1 MQHNLEIVQILR
13 LRGTDICMYIIY
25 QFNSQA
31 EALVE
36 VLFMM
41 SSEILFVVKPTHCM
55 CCQNLIRGLL
65 ENMHP
70 SQAFCLPKPQP
81 PAGFQLLSP
90 SMNNSAINID
100 PHSLDRYFGP
110 KGVHVGKVLLHDEWW
125 PQFVL
130 KSLTLCRSFRQYLG
144 VSPRGMVWM

>member
-1 MQHNLEIVQILR
+1 MRLCTCDLRNLKIRAQSQDSGMCNAISR
-13 LRGTDICMYIIY
+13 LRRFSDCVEQIY
-25 QFNSQA
+25 VCIVYTSSI
-31 EALVE
+31 LK
-36 VLFMM
+36 LKLLCMM

-55 CCQNLIRGLL
+55 CCQNPIRGLL

-110 KGVHVGKVLLHDEWW
+110 KGVHVGKVPLHDKW
-125 PQFVL
+125 
-130 KSLTLCRSFRQYLG
+130 
-144 VSPRGMVWM
+144 